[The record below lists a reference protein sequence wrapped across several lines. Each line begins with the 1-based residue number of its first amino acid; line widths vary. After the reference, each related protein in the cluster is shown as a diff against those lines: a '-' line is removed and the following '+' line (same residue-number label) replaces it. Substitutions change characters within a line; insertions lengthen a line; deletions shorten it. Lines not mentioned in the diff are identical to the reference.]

1 MEGVLI
7 GMGNPL
13 LDATITVDAK
23 YLEKYE
29 LQPANAIL
37 AEPKHDPIYADILAR
52 SDAKYGAGGAAL
64 NTIRAAQWM
73 LQVPNASSYAGCV
86 GNDKSAE
93 ILKNVLNEGGVA
105 QHFVNTNDAPTG
117 TCAVL
122 IVDKDRS
129 MVTKLG
135 AAEKFSDAAFA
146 TEEIQAAMKK
156 ARLYFSTGFFLTV
169 VPKSLVEM
177 GKMSLE
183 NGKRFL
189 FNLAAPFCIKFF
201 WEPLVEVLKYADV
214 VFCND
219 AEALVA
225 GETNKWGSDLD
236 VIAEKLAHLPLA
248 EGKKSRTAVITAGPD
263 NTVVYFNEKVYH
275 FSPIK
280 LTDDQIVDT
289 NGAGD
294 SFTGG
299 FISQYLYH
307 GMDKDL
313 TEETLK
319 RCIDAAHYA
328 ASKAISVVGCKFE
341 GKPDFK

>member
-1 MEGVLI
+1 MLI
-7 GMGNPL
+7 F
-13 LDATITVDAK
+13 
-23 YLEKYE
+23 
-29 LQPANAIL
+29 
-37 AEPKHDPIYADILAR
+37 
-52 SDAKYGAGGAAL
+52 
-64 NTIRAAQWM
+64 
-73 LQVPNASSYAGCV
+73 SSNFFTCSFSFRG
-86 GNDKSAE
+86 
-93 ILKNVLNEGGVA
+93 VLNEGGVA
-105 QHFVNTNDAPTG
+105 QHFVNVNETPTG

-135 AAEKFSDAAFA
+135 AAEKFTDADFKSA
-146 TEEIQAAMKK
+146 EIQAAMKK
-156 ARLYFSTGFFLTV
+156 AKLYFSTGFFLTV
-169 VPKSLVEM
+169 VPDSLVEM
-177 GKMSLE
+177 GKLSLE
-183 NGKRFL
+183 PGKRLL
-189 FNLAAPFCIKFF
+189 FNLAAPFVIKFF
-201 WEPLVEVLKYADV
+201 WNPLAEVLKYADV

-219 AEALVA
+219 AEAAVV
-225 GETNKWGSDLD
+225 GEVNNWGSDLD

-248 EGKKSRTAVITAGPD
+248 EGKKSRISVITAGPES
-263 NTVVYFNEKVYH
+263 TIVYFNEKIYH
-275 FSPIK
+275 FAPIK
-280 LTDDQIVDT
+280 LRDEQIVDT

-341 GKPDFK
+341 GKPEFK